1 MTDQRSRRTFTGR
14 TITMP
19 DMLET
24 DKAAG
29 DANGQRSGRGRGD
42 AGRPAP
48 DWRPFLRAMA
58 EELDMVAGAAGR
70 DALLHGVGRQ
80 MALQHPLSH
89 QGSTAALALEMNEL
103 LEDFG
108 WGGVRITFSAAEA
121 CLVLIHRGLPR
132 IGGRGE
138 PPGTWLAGV
147 LEGLYEGWLGQQP
160 GADASLV
167 ARRVPTPDAETVAI
181 RYGKA

>member
-1 MTDQRSRRTFTGR
+1 
-14 TITMP
+14 MP
-19 DMLET
+19 DFLET
-24 DKAAG
+24 EAA
-29 DANGQRSGRGRGD
+29 ASSASQSTR
-42 AGRPAP
+42 

-58 EELDMVAGAAGR
+58 EELDLVAGPAGR

-103 LEDFG
+103 LQTFG
-108 WGGVRITFSAAEA
+108 WGRVTITFAPAYA
-121 CLVLIHRGLPR
+121 CLLLSHTGLPR

-147 LEGLYEGWLGQQP
+147 LEGLYEGWMAQQP
-160 GADASLV
+160 GSDASLV
-167 ARRVPTPDAETVAI
+167 ARRIAMPDPDTI
-181 RYGKA
+181 TFRYGKA